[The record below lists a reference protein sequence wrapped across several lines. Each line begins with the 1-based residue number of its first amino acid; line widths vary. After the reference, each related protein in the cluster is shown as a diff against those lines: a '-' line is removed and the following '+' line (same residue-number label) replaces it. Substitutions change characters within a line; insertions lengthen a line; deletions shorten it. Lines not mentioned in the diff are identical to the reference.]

1 MTSRN
6 LTKRLERLETRL
18 AQSEQR
24 VLRIV
29 VTRVGS
35 DVKKIIEIH
44 THPPG
49 RRPGWKG
56 QEAGRS

>member
-35 DVKKIIEIH
+35 DVEKIIEIH
-44 THPPG
+44 PHPPG
-49 RRPGWKG
+49 RRPEWKG
-56 QEAGRS
+56 QETGRL